1 MTSVLAQCKG
11 YLINTPRPNRPK
23 AKPFDLQPHGS
34 TCPQPLGRFVSNA
47 YRAAGGNELGRAACQ
62 GGTGRHGNV
71 LHNAPERPETN
82 DHHHG
87 TFGTHPRA
95 SSADGSWVS
104 WLFVNVPPRLH
115 TTSGRGGG
123 ITSMHARRQCASPQ
137 HHSLHSR
144 CLPLSSLLPLRRR
157 PPAPWPSRLAPPSRY
172 ADTISTLADT
182 DNRSSP
188 PRRSCSTFLPG
199 VRASTP
205 ARRARRRAAT

>member
-1 MTSVLAQCKG
+1 MSAAFGTVCEQC
-11 YLINTPRPNRPK
+11 LPRRGRERARPSGL
-23 AKPFDLQPHGS
+23 P
-34 TCPQPLGRFVSNA
+34 RW
-47 YRAAGGNELGRAACQ
+47 YRASWQCAAQ
-62 GGTGRHGNV
+62 RTR
-71 LHNAPERPETN
+71 RPETN